1 MNKPVL
7 PKPVA
12 APPRRANHKS
22 GHPPP
27 SVTFRDAVVTD
38 IPRLLEIEHGSF
50 TSDHVTRRSFHH
62 LLTKGRAFTLVA
74 LVDEVVAGYALVLLH
89 GLTALARLY
98 SFAVAPE
105 FRGLGVGPKLLAA
118 AEAEAR
124 KRGRAVM
131 RLEVKT
137 DNHVAIRQYNTA
149 GYAEFERV
157 HDYYEDGG
165 PAIRMEKPLAGGL
178 RSGKSR
184 VPFYAQTLDFTCG
197 PASLMMAMRALDSRV
212 PLERPL
218 ELRLWRESTLVY
230 MASGHGGCDP
240 VGMALA
246 AQRRGFKV
254 EVFVTARGPL
264 FLDSV
269 RSDDKRQ
276 VMRLVQADFR
286 TAAREANIP
295 IVQKALSSSDLARY
309 VDRGAVPIVL
319 ISSWRIYGDKV
330 PHWVVVTDYDDR
342 FIFIHDPFK
351 DPREVRRAA
360 EGCNVPVARE
370 EFDRMARYG
379 RTRLRAAVI
388 ISGKS

>member
-1 MNKPVL
+1 MHKKRTQPE
-7 PKPVA
+7 PIPG
-12 APPRRANHKS
+12 PRRT
-22 GHPPP
+22 P
-27 SVTFRDAVVTD
+27 SRPARAKAAHAIRPAQLSD
-38 IPRLLEIEHGSF
+38 IQRLLEIEHASF
-50 TSDHVTRRSFHH
+50 TTDHVTRRSFHH

-74 LVDEVVAGYALVLLH
+74 EVGDTVAGYALVLLH

-105 FRGLGVGPKLLAA
+105 FRGQGIGASLLAA

-124 KRGRAVM
+124 ERGRAVM
-131 RLEVKT
+131 RLEVKV
-137 DNHVAIRQYNTA
+137 DNEVAITQYKAT

-157 HDYYEDGG
+157 QDYYEDGA

-178 RSGKSR
+178 KSGQSR
-184 VPFYAQTLDFTCG
+184 VPYYAQTLDFTCG
-197 PASLMMAMRALDSRV
+197 PATLMMAMRTLDPRV

-246 AQRRGFKV
+246 VARRGFKA
-254 EVFVTARGPL
+254 EVFLTARGPL

-269 RSDDKRQ
+269 RSEDKRQ

-286 TAAREANIP
+286 TAAREADIP
-295 IVQKALSSSDLARY
+295 IVHKALSSRALARY
-309 VDRGAVPIVL
+309 VDQGAVPIVL

-351 DPREVRRAA
+351 DPREDRRGA
-360 EGCNVPVARE
+360 EGCNVPVARD

-388 ISGKS
+388 VSRKN

>member
-12 APPRRANHKS
+12 VPPRRANHKA
-22 GHPPP
+22 GRATP
-27 SVTFRDAVVTD
+27 SVAFRDALVTD

-50 TSDHVTRRSFHH
+50 TSDHMTRRSFHH
-62 LLTKGRAFTLVA
+62 LLTRGRAFTLVA
-74 LVDEVVAGYALVLLH
+74 LVDDVVAGYALVLLH

-105 FRGLGVGPKLLAA
+105 FRGQGIGPKLLAA
-118 AEAEAR
+118 AEAEAG

-137 DNHVAIRQYNTA
+137 DNHVAIRQYHAA

-157 HDYYEDGG
+157 PDYYEDGG

-178 RSGKSR
+178 RSNRSR

-197 PASLMMAMRALDSRV
+197 PACLMMAMRSLDSRV

-246 AQRRGFKV
+246 AERRGFKV

-269 RSDDKRQ
+269 RSEDKRQ

-309 VDRGAVPIVL
+309 VDSGAVPIVL

-330 PHWVVVTDYDDR
+330 PHWVVVTGYDER